1 MQKYATVLV
10 IVRAPGKRKRGAEA
24 ICAMLQRRCGCSA
37 PPAAGRVD
45 AGTLLEEGSH
55 RLASVVGERTRRHGV
70 DGALVCR
77 VHVELERVV
86 EDLLAERFRGAAAAT
101 RDEGEALR
109 LLVELLAGHDA
120 VHQAPGE

>member
-24 ICAMLQRRCGCSA
+24 ICAMLQPRCGCSA

-77 VHVELERVV
+77 VELERVV

-101 RDEGEALR
+101 RGEGEALR

-120 VHQAPGE
+120 VHQAPGDRG